1 MPVGRKFG
9 QHEPLT
15 TRLHN
20 LVRSYPK
27 GLGVLKEFIQN
38 ADDAEADEI
47 VFVIDEQGYDTDG
60 LPDTMKWLHT
70 SPALLVY
77 NSRPFSDSDLEGIQ
91 RIGESG
97 KSESI
102 GKTGRF
108 GLGFN
113 ACYNVT
119 DVPCFFTRGI
129 LHFFDPHF
137 HTVPDASVESPGRC
151 FGADELILAGWPLLD
166 SLEQFTGDGS
176 NFEGVAFR
184 LPFRSPG
191 QASSSR
197 IKKDAYTL
205 DDARQAVRELQDM
218 GSAMLLFLKHVRR
231 VGVQWRDRGGTVT
244 DVLSIEARNPAAIA
258 ESRADVNALLSI
270 SEPEELLETLSQVG
284 DVFSSCRHEYRVS
297 TQEAER
303 VESWRVVDG
312 FFVDEDL
319 EILGACRKMF
329 ENEEK
334 ALPYAGAAYQLG
346 THEQIKGRVFCSLP
360 TPMPTGLPIQLN
372 GYFDLEDS
380 RQSMFLDAATQG
392 SARVR
397 YEWNR
402 DLLGIS
408 AARAYVRLLTEIRAD
423 LTDQAASAYYRVFP
437 KFVDEDSGW
446 EGWLT
451 GALYQGAAEMPTIR
465 VADDE
470 KWKSLADTRSL
481 PNELLS
487 VQDALV
493 SEKKLP
499 IPVPPLPF
507 HVHNGFTANE
517 IEVPELTPHDLRAEL
532 EAESDV
538 DCPIRSAPR
547 ACLRSRDHVVQ
558 LLRFCLS
565 DGPEEDICGL
575 PLAIDCR
582 EHLRTIGLTSSPLYL
597 TQNELDFDVFGEHPD
612 WFVDPLLAAD
622 AKLTEVTDTNLLTMD
637 AESFVGKLAEYV
649 ASITEDD
656 TPQLSR
662 AKSGPLTDEWLRS
675 VFSRLLD
682 SDLNGLHCE
691 LNEIPLIP
699 DQSRILRTMGNS
711 ATPLLFRGSQD
722 LKRALTDLSVPL
734 VQGVSSELFGLL
746 RRFSEKEDCIWSV
759 TPRDLVD
766 TLADECS
773 ETLAEYD
780 DVSDVQ
786 RAILNYL
793 SREESVAALSA
804 LEDRRDKL
812 RGLKLFPTSDGKLV
826 NLSGDTYTSEGF
838 KFPAVDLDV
847 TLLDDGPNQRWRV
860 LYGVLSVPELSRSR
874 LIREV
879 LLPRFED
886 MDRDALIEASIWLRD
901 ELSRAQSDE
910 EAAGASS
917 TLFDD
922 VRDSSIIVCA
932 DGELRAP
939 RNVYQ
944 PDSKLAEAVLGDQA
958 VFPDMQR
965 TYAKSHSRW
974 LEFFRQL
981 DMPTEPQLV
990 DVVAYVKNLAER
1002 EPSKDNAARL
1012 QAAYHE
1018 IKRRVDAALDDA
1030 NELPADL
1037 EEAVGDL
1044 AATAWVPLRQEGG
1057 DLLCFQRPEQPF
1069 ARPQDVFFPRVGQL
1083 VASQAG
1089 ITTFRPEPDRR
1100 CRKAFGFPVKPPVEL
1115 VVDHFNRI
1123 LDACADAESMPRAT
1137 LLVRALGQIYRFF
1150 GGEAPQE
1157 ADDVDEATGAPEAD
1171 TAPDLAAAFSD
1182 TPCIWD
1188 QERELFWRPSH
1199 VFSDNVRY
1207 MEPWRRTIR
1216 ASEDAIERGYAA
1228 LGRRES
1234 PTIEDWKL
1242 VLEEI
1247 AESGKSPSQSAVA
1260 GVIREVIRRISEE
1273 LDQSGGVDDE
1283 VLVPTRNGQMQQAGT
1298 VFLADAPWFQPM
1310 LDSWEIPLL
1319 AAQLESVWGIERT
1332 LGISSLD
1339 ASVEQRLTEYPVESE
1354 LEQESLECSRLEE
1367 LLRSDEFRIGLRRLL
1382 RHDGQEVKDA
1392 SLMHLAD
1399 IRVICV
1405 RGIRTSLFLRV
1416 DDYEQLLGD
1425 SEAEIYWDHETLQA
1439 MLAENRLRYF
1449 CDDLAG
1455 LLSRALGMQT
1465 LRHSAPLVHMLKCE
1479 PTEIADI
1486 LDDLK
1491 IRQYAF
1497 ETDADE
1503 SRQEDVTAQEF
1514 PEDGVSDGSGTRA
1527 EETASPG
1534 TTDTEPEEQ
1543 ESEIE
1548 EAEEEAAFDRTDIE
1562 SSPTDQSAPHV
1573 TSTAS
1578 PRRDSGARQ
1587 DKASAARADGARSSA
1602 GGGGKRSRPSQ
1613 TPRKRAAAH
1622 VDEEASKGPR
1632 APLRE
1637 TASRRR
1643 QQTQQRRLVSY
1654 VARSDTDD
1662 RDSESAPS
1670 EERRLRIAAAAVQIV
1685 LQHEH
1690 QKGRDARSMA
1700 HANAGY
1706 DVLSECDGATRYIE
1720 VKGTEAAWGERG
1732 VALTPT
1738 QFFYGRENE
1747 DRDHWLYVVEDVF
1760 SQDPRVHEIR
1770 DPSTLVDRFIFDG
1783 GWRDAAETAAPATGV
1798 SLSIPSPGDKVL
1810 RDGELVGTVESTLEA
1825 GRFPLV
1831 IYRDKDGNQQRKR
1844 LADVIIQAKES

>member
-1 MPVGRKFG
+1 VPVGRKFG
-9 QHEPLT
+9 QNEPLT

-47 VFVIDEQGYDTDG
+47 VFVIDEQEYDTAG
-60 LPDTMKWLHT
+60 LPDTMEWLHT

-77 NSRPFSDSDLEGIQ
+77 NSKPFSDSDLEGIQ

-97 KSESI
+97 KSESV

-119 DVPCFFTRGI
+119 DVPCFFTRGF

-151 FGADELILAGWPLLD
+151 FGADELILEGWPLLD

-176 NFEGVAFR
+176 DFKGVVFR

-191 QASSSR
+191 QARSSR

-205 DDARQAVRELQDM
+205 DDARQSVRELQDM

-231 VGVQWRDRGGTVT
+231 VGVQWRDRDGTVA
-244 DVLSIEARNPAAIA
+244 DVLSIEARNPAEIA
-258 ESRADVNALLSI
+258 ESRVEVNALLSI
-270 SEPEELLETLSQVG
+270 SEPEELLETLSRVG
-284 DVFSSCRHEYRVS
+284 DVFSSCRQEYRVN

-303 VESWRVVDG
+303 DEIWRVVDG
-312 FFVDEDL
+312 FFIDERL
-319 EILGACRKMF
+319 EILGTCRKMF

-334 ALPYAGAAYQLG
+334 ALPYAGAAYPLG
-346 THEQIKGRVFCSLP
+346 THKQIKGRVFCSLP
-360 TPMPTGLPIQLN
+360 TPMPTALPIQLN

-402 DLLGIS
+402 DLLGTS
-408 AARAYVRLLTEIRAD
+408 AARAYVRLLMELRAD
-423 LTDQAASAYYRVFP
+423 FTDESAPAYYRVFP
-437 KFVDEDSGW
+437 KFVNENSGW

-481 PNELLS
+481 PDELLS
-487 VQDALV
+487 VQEALV

-499 IPVPPLPF
+499 IPLPPIPS
-507 HVHNGFTANE
+507 HVHHGFTANE
-517 IEVPELTPHDLRAEL
+517 IEVPELTPHDLRTEL
-532 EAESDV
+532 KVESDV
-538 DCPIRSAPR
+538 DCLIGSAHR
-547 ACLRSRDHVVQ
+547 HCLRSRDHVVQ

-565 DGPEEDICGL
+565 DDPEEDIRGL
-575 PLAIDCR
+575 PLAIDFR

-597 TQNELDFDVFGEHPD
+597 AHSELDFDVFAEHPD
-612 WFVDPLLAAD
+612 WFVDPCLVAD
-622 AKLTEVTDTNLLTMD
+622 VGLKDAPDTNLLAMD
-637 AESFVGKLAEYV
+637 AERFVDELGAYV
-649 ASITEDD
+649 AAITEDD
-656 TPQLSR
+656 SPQLGR

-682 SDLNGLHCE
+682 SDLSGLKSD
-691 LNEIPLIP
+691 LNEIPLVP

-711 ATPLLFRGSQD
+711 ATPLLFKGAQD
-722 LKRALTDLSVPL
+722 LKHALTALSVPL
-734 VQGVSSELFGLL
+734 VLGVSPELFALL
-746 RRFSEKEDCIWSV
+746 QLFSEKEDCIWLV

-773 ETLAEYD
+773 EALADYD
-780 DVSDVQ
+780 DVSDIQ
-786 RAILNYL
+786 RAILTYL
-793 SREESVAALSA
+793 SREESVAALSELA
-804 LEDRRDKL
+804 DRRDKL
-812 RGLKLFPTSDGKLV
+812 KRLKLFPTSDGKLV
-826 NLSGDTYTSEGF
+826 NLAGDTYTSQGF
-838 KFPAVDLDV
+838 RFPAVDLDV
-847 TLLDDGPNQRWRV
+847 TLLDAGPNQRWRGLYRV
-860 LYGVLSVPELSRSR
+860 LDVPELSRSR
-874 LIREV
+874 LIRQV
-879 LLPRFED
+879 LLPGFVD
-886 MDRDALIEASIWLRD
+886 MDQDALIESSTWLRD
-901 ELSRAQSDE
+901 ELSRAQSED
-910 EAAGASS
+910 EAAGVSS
-917 TLFDD
+917 RLFDE
-922 VRDSSIIVCA
+922 VRESPIVVCE

-939 RNVYQ
+939 RKVYQ
-944 PDSKLAEAVLGDQA
+944 PGSKLAEAVLRDQA

-981 DMPTEPQLV
+981 DMPTEPQLG

-1002 EPSKDNAARL
+1002 EPSEDNAARL

-1018 IKRRVDAALDDA
+1018 IKRRVDAALDDG
-1030 NELPADL
+1030 NELPNDL
-1037 EEAVGDL
+1037 EEAVDDL
-1044 AATAWVPLRQEGG
+1044 AETAWVPLRQEAG
-1057 DLLCFQRPEQPF
+1057 DLLCFQPPEQAY
-1069 ARPQDVFFPRVGQL
+1069 ARPQNVFFPRVGQL

-1089 ITTFRPEPDRR
+1089 VTTLRPEPSKR
-1100 CRKAFGFPVKPPVEL
+1100 CRKVLGFPVKPPVEF
-1115 VVDHFNRI
+1115 VVGHFERV
-1123 LDACADAESMPRAT
+1123 LDACADAEYKPRAT

-1157 ADDVDEATGAPEAD
+1157 ADDLDEVAGAPEAA
-1171 TAPDLAAAFSD
+1171 TVPDLAARFSD

-1188 QERELFWRPSH
+1188 QDRNQFWRPGH

-1207 MEPWRRTIR
+1207 MEPWRKTIR
-1216 ASEDAIERGYAA
+1216 AGEAAIERGYAA
-1228 LGRRES
+1228 LGRLES
-1234 PTIEDWKL
+1234 PTIEDWKM

-1247 AESGKSPSQSAVA
+1247 ADSGKCPSNYEVA
-1260 GVIREVIRRISEE
+1260 GVIREVVRRTTEE
-1273 LDQSGGVDDE
+1273 LERSGDMDDE
-1283 VLVPTRNGQMQQAGT
+1283 VLVPTRNGEMRPAGT
-1298 VFLADAPWFQPM
+1298 VFLADAPWFEPM
-1310 LDSWEIPLL
+1310 LDSWNIPLL
-1319 AAQLESVWGIERT
+1319 APRLESVWGIERT
-1332 LGISSLD
+1332 LGISSLE
-1339 ASVEQRLTEYPVESE
+1339 ASVEQRLTEFPIESD
-1354 LEQESLECSRLEE
+1354 LKQESDECSRLQR
-1367 LLRSDEFRIGLRRLL
+1367 LLRSDEFNIGLRRLL
-1382 RHDGQEVKDA
+1382 RHDGQDVTDA
-1392 SLMHLAD
+1392 SLRHLPD
-1399 IRVICV
+1399 IHVICV
-1405 RGIRTSLFLRV
+1405 KAIRTSLFLRV
-1416 DDYEQLLGD
+1416 DDSDQLLGD

-1439 MLAENRLRYF
+1439 MLAERRLRYF

-1465 LRHSAPLVHMLKCE
+1465 LRHSAPLVHMLNCE
-1479 PTEIADI
+1479 PTEIADV

-1497 ETDADE
+1497 ETYTDE
-1503 SRQEDVTAQEF
+1503 SKQEDVTTQEF
-1514 PEDGVSDGSGTRA
+1514 PNDGVSDDSDMHAG
-1527 EETASPG
+1527 EDASPG
-1534 TTDTEPEEQ
+1534 VTDAEPEDQ
-1543 ESEIE
+1543 EYEIDE
-1548 EAEEEAAFDRTDIE
+1548 FHEEAAVDRTDTE
-1562 SSPTDQSAPHV
+1562 SSPTDQPAPCV

-1578 PRRDSGARQ
+1578 PRRGSGDR
-1587 DKASAARADGARSSA
+1587 DDASSLAPADGDRSSA
-1602 GGGGKRSRPSQ
+1602 GGGGTWSMQGQTSGKRM
-1613 TPRKRAAAH
+1613 AAH
-1622 VDEEASKGPR
+1622 VDQEASQAPR
-1632 APLRE
+1632 APHRE

-1654 VARSDTDD
+1654 VARSNTDD
-1662 RDSESAPS
+1662 RDAETAPS
-1670 EERRLRIAAAAVQIV
+1670 DDRRLRIADAAVQIV

-1690 QKGRDARSMA
+1690 LKGFKARSMA

-1706 DVLSECDGATRYIE
+1706 DILSERDGATRYIE

-1760 SQDPRVHEIR
+1760 SQTPRIHEIR

-1783 GWRDAAETAAPATGV
+1783 GWRDAADTATATGV
-1798 SLSIPSPGDKVL
+1798 SLAIPSPGDKVL
-1810 RDGELVGTVESTLEA
+1810 RDGVFAGTVESTLEA

-1831 IYRDKDGNQQRKR
+1831 IYRDSDGNQQRKR
-1844 LADVIIQAKES
+1844 LADIVIQPKES